1 MTVFLSMLKTAL
13 YACLV
18 QNLIFSGA
26 YGMSETVRMAKRPK
40 HFFMTTLSVT
50 AFSVV
55 LGVVSCL
62 FDSIGIFENLPLSFR
77 FFFYVLILTFLYFIT
92 AFVFKTVF
100 SADKKFL
107 NSLGMCAVNTL
118 VLAVPLLN
126 HKAAHSLSDAAGTG
140 LGTGLAFAISMILI
154 NGGMKFIHQ
163 NRTIPEFFKGTPAL
177 FIYTALL
184 ALTISCISG
193 ESLFI

>member
-1 MTVFLSMLKTAL
+1 MIVFFSILKTAL

-26 YGMSETVRMAKRPK
+26 YGMSETVRLAKRPK

-55 LGVVSCL
+55 LGVASYF
-62 FDSIGIFENLPLSFR
+62 FDSMTIFENLPLSFR

-92 AFVFKTVF
+92 AFIFKTVF

-126 HKAAHSLSDAAGTG
+126 YKASHSLYEVIGTG
-140 LGTGLAFAISMILI
+140 IGTGLAFTLSLILI
-154 NGGMKFIHQ
+154 NSGMKFIWR
-163 NRTIPEFFKGTPAL
+163 NKAIPDFFKGTPAL

>member
-1 MTVFLSMLKTAL
+1 
-13 YACLV
+13 
-18 QNLIFSGA
+18 
-26 YGMSETVRMAKRPK
+26 MSETVRLAKRPK

-55 LGVVSCL
+55 LGVASYF
-62 FDSIGIFENLPLSFR
+62 FDSMTIFENLPLSFR

-92 AFVFKTVF
+92 AFIFKTVF

-126 HKAAHSLSDAAGTG
+126 YKASHSLYEVIGTG
-140 LGTGLAFAISMILI
+140 IGTGLAFTLSLILI
-154 NGGMKFIHQ
+154 NSGMKFIWR
-163 NRTIPEFFKGTPAL
+163 NKAIPDFFKGTPAL